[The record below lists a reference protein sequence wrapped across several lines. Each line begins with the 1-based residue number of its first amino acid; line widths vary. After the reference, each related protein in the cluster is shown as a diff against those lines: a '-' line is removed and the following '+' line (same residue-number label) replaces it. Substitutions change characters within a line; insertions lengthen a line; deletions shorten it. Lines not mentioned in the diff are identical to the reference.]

1 MVMFFLAQPMKVP
14 APAALAACLFSRA
27 FRASRASWV
36 CAAALPWASWAYA
49 AALPL
54 ASWACAAALPLA
66 SGCASTAHA
75 SGAGAAPLAPVAP
88 APPPKD
94 DGSPAKGGDG
104 GPEHAAALEQLK
116 TARLDG
122 RTDRQNSVRVLLPD
136 APNWLRV
143 KFWGVKSLVG
153 FRYGKSHHAIVG
165 GFVIHVPDETA
176 PGACGKAFEDWAQPY
191 ADAFEVEIAH
201 DAPKAFPW
209 NGKIVDVDSLVA
221 TTATLGDH
229 DQYAAVYAT
238 YPVWPKACLI
248 LGIAIPA
255 RNELERAKAVRDRF
269 AAEVLPKVQVTAPAE
284 PKESY

>member
-1 MVMFFLAQPMKVP
+1 MRDSALLV
-14 APAALAACLFSRA
+14 ALAPL
-27 FRASRASWV
+27 
-36 CAAALPWASWAYA
+36 AAAI
-49 AALPL
+49 L
-54 ASWACAAALPLA
+54 AEGSL
-66 SGCASTAHA
+66 GCATAAHA
-75 SGAGAAPLAPVAP
+75 SAAPSAQPPVAP

-116 TARLDG
+116 AAHLDWK
-122 RTDRQNSVRVLLPD
+122 TDRQSSLRVLLPD
-136 APNWLRV
+136 AANWLRV

-153 FRYGKSHHAIVG
+153 FRYGKAHHAIVG
-165 GFVIHVPDETA
+165 GFVVHVPDETA

-191 ADAFEVEIAH
+191 ADAFEVEIVH
-201 DAPKAFPW
+201 DAPRAFPW

-229 DQYAAVYAT
+229 GQYAAVYAT

-255 RNELERAKAVRDRF
+255 RDELERAKAVRDRF
-269 AAEVLPKVQVTAPAE
+269 AAEVLPKVQVTSTSE
-284 PKESY
+284 PKEMY

>member
-1 MVMFFLAQPMKVP
+1 MRVSALLAV
-14 APAALAACLFSRA
+14 LAAATRWSSGAVAVAVLWA
-27 FRASRASWV
+27 G
-36 CAAALPWASWAYA
+36 CA
-49 AALPL
+49 
-54 ASWACAAALPLA
+54 
-66 SGCASTAHA
+66 GCASA
-75 SGAGAAPLAPVAP
+75 SHGSAAAGAPLAPVAA

-116 TARLDG
+116 SGRLDW

-153 FRYGKSHHAIVG
+153 FRYGKAHHAIVG

-191 ADAFEVEIAH
+191 ADAFEVDIVH

-229 DQYAAVYAT
+229 GQYAAVYAT
-238 YPVWPKACLI
+238 YPIWPKACLI
-248 LGIAIPA
+248 LGMAIPV
-255 RNELERAKAVRDRF
+255 RDELERAKAVRDRF
-269 AAEVLPKVQVTAPAE
+269 AAEVLPKVQVTSATE